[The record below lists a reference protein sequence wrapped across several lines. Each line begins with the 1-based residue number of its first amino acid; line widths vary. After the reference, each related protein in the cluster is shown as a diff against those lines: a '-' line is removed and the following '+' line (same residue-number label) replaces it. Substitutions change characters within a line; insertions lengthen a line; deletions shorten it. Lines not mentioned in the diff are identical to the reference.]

1 MKTFQKPLTVQEEA
15 KYLKLLQK
23 GDKEARDILIERNL
37 RLVAHIVKKYNVLE
51 KEIEELLSIGTIGLI
66 KGVNTFDCEKGNR
79 LATYCAKC
87 VENELLMLFRSDK
100 KRNREVSIYE
110 PVGMDKEGN
119 EVLLIE
125 VMENGELEIPEVI
138 LQREETKRMYEAYR
152 ICLDEREKQIIRL
165 RYGLFGGHEHTQKE
179 IAGRMGISRSYIS
192 RIEKGALEKMRR
204 HMEN

>member
-15 KYLKLLQK
+15 KYLKFLQK

-37 RLVAHIVKKYNVLE
+37 RLVAHIVKKYNVME

-66 KGVNTFDCEKGNR
+66 KGVSTFDCEKGNR

-125 VMENGELEIPEVI
+125 VIENGEMEVPEVI
-138 LQREETKRMYEAYR
+138 LKREETRRMYEAYHT
-152 ICLDEREKQIIRL
+152 CLDEREKKIIRS
-165 RYGLFGGHEHTQKE
+165 RYGLFGTHEHTQRE
-179 IAGRMGISRSYIS
+179 IAADMGISRSYIS
-192 RIEKGALEKMRR
+192 RIEKGALEKMRQY
-204 HMEN
+204 MKS